1 MKSKQKTFRSPITSD
16 GIFQSNMPF
25 YLIPLAVLCGWVF
38 IRKPPT
44 VSGYYLIHYLYTYK
58 HGFVPR
64 GLIGE
69 IISWFTDSVS
79 DKLIETLAVS
89 FSLVLAVSASL
100 CIGKA
105 LSKVKHDKQNLAV
118 VSFIIL
124 VLCIMPGSFRMYF
137 DQMTQDKLLWAM
149 TLFAVL
155 LCDRKYAIWFAPLLC
170 VIATLINPVYLFCS
184 MILIA
189 IILLQE
195 FKSGGYSVKNGI
207 ICAVSYISMIAIG
220 LFGPLSE
227 KKLGFQTPR
236 ELLDFYF
243 SRYAGQLDDATRHLF
258 ETEWL
263 FDYFEPFDKVLK
275 LTFQIYFKEW
285 GNAQRCLIS
294 FIFTAVPAFILFAV
308 FWKKVMKNEPDKFQ
322 KFIFFLCA
330 VSPVVI
336 VPVTVISWEF
346 TKYFYNNIIVQAC
359 LIIYYIVRK
368 NSSVLKTVGDIVRSI
383 RKNPIPFA
391 AVVAYFAVFTV

>member
-1 MKSKQKTFRSPITSD
+1 MKSKNKTGSLLLAD
-16 GIFQSNMPF
+16 GSLKSNVPF
-25 YLIPLAVLCGWVF
+25 YLIPLAVLCGWVL

-44 VSGYYLIHYLYTYK
+44 VAGYYLIHYLYTYK
-58 HGFVPR
+58 HGFIPR

-79 DKLIETLAVS
+79 DELIGTLAVA
-89 FSLVLAVSASL
+89 FSLVLAVAASL

-105 LSKVKHDKQNLAV
+105 LSKVKDDKQSFFV
-118 VSFIIL
+118 VLFSVI
-124 VLCIMPGSFRMYF
+124 VLCLIPGSFRMYF
-137 DQMTQDKLLWAM
+137 DQMTQDKLLWAL

-155 LCDRKYAIWFAPLLC
+155 LCDRKYAIWFTPLLC
-170 VIATLINPVYLFCS
+170 VVATLINPVYLFCS

-195 FKSGGYSVKNGI
+195 FKSSGYSVKNGI
-207 ICAVSYISMIAIG
+207 ICAVSYLSMIAIG
-220 LFGPLSE
+220 LYGPLSE
-227 KKLGFQTPR
+227 KKLGFQTPG
-236 ELLDFYF
+236 ELLDYYF
-243 SRYAGQLDDATRHLF
+243 ARYAGELDAGTRHLF

-263 FDYFEPFDKVLK
+263 FDYFEPFDKVIE
-275 LTFQIYFKEW
+275 LTFRIYFKEW

-294 FIFTAVPAFILFAV
+294 FIFLALPALILFAL
-308 FWKKVMKNEPDKFQ
+308 FWKKVMKNETDKFQ

-336 VPVTVISWEF
+336 IPVTLISWEF
-346 TKYFYNNIIVQAC
+346 TKYFYNNVIVQAC

-368 NSSVLKTVGDIVRSI
+368 NPSVQKAVGDIVGSI
-383 RKNPIPFA
+383 KKNPIPFA
-391 AVVAYFAVFTV
+391 AVVAYFAVFCA

>member
-1 MKSKQKTFRSPITSD
+1 MKSNNKTKVLPLASEGSLK
-16 GIFQSNMPF
+16 SNLPF

-38 IRKPPT
+38 IQKPPT
-44 VSGYYLIHYLYTYK
+44 VAGYYLIHYLYTYK

-79 DKLIETLAVS
+79 DELIGTLAVA
-89 FSLVLAVSASL
+89 FSLVLAVAASL

-105 LSKVKHDKQNLAV
+105 LSKVKDDRQNFCVVLFAVLA
-118 VSFIIL
+118 
-124 VLCIMPGSFRMYF
+124 LCIIPGSFRMYF
-137 DQMTQDKLLWAM
+137 DQMTQDKLLWAL
-149 TLFAVL
+149 TLFAVF
-155 LCDRKYAIWFAPLLC
+155 LCDRKYAVWFTPLLC

-189 IILLQE
+189 IVLLQE
-195 FKSGGYSVKNGI
+195 FRSSGYSVRNGI
-207 ICAVSYISMIAIG
+207 ICAVSYVSMIAIG
-220 LFGPLSE
+220 ILGPLSE
-227 KKLGFQTPR
+227 KKLGFQTPQ

-243 SRYAGQLDDATRHLF
+243 ARYAGQLDDATRHLF

-263 FDYFEPFDKVLK
+263 FDYFEPFDKVVK

-294 FIFTAVPAFILFAV
+294 LIFLALPALILFAV
-308 FWKKVMKNEPDKFQ
+308 FWKKVMKNETDKFQ

-330 VSPVVI
+330 ISPIVI
-336 VPVTVISWEF
+336 VPVTLISWEF
-346 TKYFYNNIIVQAC
+346 TKYFYNNVIVQGC
-359 LIIYYIVRK
+359 LIVYYIVRK
-368 NSSVLKTVGDIVRSI
+368 NSSVLKAVGDIVRTV
-383 RKNPIPFA
+383 RKNPVPFA